1 MKEDIDAAVIKS
13 GLSQLYDFLNQTLER
28 LISEA
33 NGNNED
39 DQDAIVKTDST
50 VNDEVKE
57 NKRQEKL
64 LLITSSNLVADIQ
77 LLMTAIGSKC

>member
-33 NGNNED
+33 YGNDEE
-39 DQDAIVKTDST
+39 DQDAMVKTLK
-50 VNDEVKE
+50 DEGKE

-77 LLMTAIGSKC
+77 LLMTAIGSKY